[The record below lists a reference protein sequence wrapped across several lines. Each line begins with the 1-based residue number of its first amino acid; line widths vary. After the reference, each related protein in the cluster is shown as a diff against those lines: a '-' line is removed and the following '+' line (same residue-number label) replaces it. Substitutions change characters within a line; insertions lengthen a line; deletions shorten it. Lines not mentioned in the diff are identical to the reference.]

1 MIHAPSG
8 NGINTWTRTVIHI
21 RTSLHPSIKPS
32 PGLSWRKFNQEEE
45 EAGEVSYKAPLVFL
59 KVLVLENIL
68 QQCGKEILTWLW

>member
-1 MIHAPSG
+1 MDSYTDKNQSAPLHQTKP
-8 NGINTWTRTVIHI
+8 GI
-21 RTSLHPSIKPS
+21 
-32 PGLSWRKFNQEEE
+32 KFSQEEE